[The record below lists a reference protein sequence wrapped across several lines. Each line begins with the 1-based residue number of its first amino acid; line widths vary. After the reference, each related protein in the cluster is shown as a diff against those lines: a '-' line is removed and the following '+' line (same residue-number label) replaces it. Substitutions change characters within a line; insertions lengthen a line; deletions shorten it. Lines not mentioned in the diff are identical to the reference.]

1 MSLLYSSTDA
11 ATQLLWKLTNL
22 YCNIGWLHVYWCFLL
37 TWENVSL
44 YQATKSDRIY
54 VNAPGQQQ
62 KETEN
67 IQLVSFSYLN
77 PGSNNGE
84 ENERKNKDE
93 SDKELNKE
101 EEEEEEEEEESITPG
116 DLMAFAW
123 QISRGMV
130 CIRMISKE
138 ASLH

>member
-1 MSLLYSSTDA
+1 M
-11 ATQLLWKLTNL
+11 
-22 YCNIGWLHVYWCFLL
+22 
-37 TWENVSL
+37 
-44 YQATKSDRIY
+44 
-54 VNAPGQQQ
+54 
-62 KETEN
+62 
-67 IQLVSFSYLN
+67 SFSYLN

-101 EEEEEEEEEESITPG
+101 EEEEEEESITPG

-130 CIRMISKE
+130 CICMISKE

>member
-1 MSLLYSSTDA
+1 M
-11 ATQLLWKLTNL
+11 
-22 YCNIGWLHVYWCFLL
+22 
-37 TWENVSL
+37 
-44 YQATKSDRIY
+44 
-54 VNAPGQQQ
+54 
-62 KETEN
+62 
-67 IQLVSFSYLN
+67 SFSYLN

-93 SDKELNKE
+93 SDEELNK
-101 EEEEEEEEEESITPG
+101 EEEEEEEESITPG

-130 CIRMISKE
+130 CICMISKE

>member
-1 MSLLYSSTDA
+1 MFSAYLRERLSL
-11 ATQLLWKLTNL
+11 
-22 YCNIGWLHVYWCFLL
+22 
-37 TWENVSL
+37 
-44 YQATKSDRIY
+44 QATKSDRIY

-62 KETEN
+62 NENEN

-101 EEEEEEEEEESITPG
+101 EEEESITPG

-130 CIRMISKE
+130 CICMISKE

>member
-1 MSLLYSSTDA
+1 M
-11 ATQLLWKLTNL
+11 
-22 YCNIGWLHVYWCFLL
+22 
-37 TWENVSL
+37 
-44 YQATKSDRIY
+44 
-54 VNAPGQQQ
+54 
-62 KETEN
+62 
-67 IQLVSFSYLN
+67 SFSYLN

-93 SDKELNKE
+93 SDKELNK
-101 EEEEEEEEEESITPG
+101 EEEEEEESITPG

>member
-1 MSLLYSSTDA
+1 M
-11 ATQLLWKLTNL
+11 
-22 YCNIGWLHVYWCFLL
+22 
-37 TWENVSL
+37 
-44 YQATKSDRIY
+44 
-54 VNAPGQQQ
+54 
-62 KETEN
+62 
-67 IQLVSFSYLN
+67 SFSYLN

-101 EEEEEEEEEESITPG
+101 EEEEEEEESITPG

-130 CIRMISKE
+130 CICMISKE

>member
-1 MSLLYSSTDA
+1 M
-11 ATQLLWKLTNL
+11 
-22 YCNIGWLHVYWCFLL
+22 
-37 TWENVSL
+37 
-44 YQATKSDRIY
+44 
-54 VNAPGQQQ
+54 
-62 KETEN
+62 
-67 IQLVSFSYLN
+67 SFSYLN

-101 EEEEEEEEEESITPG
+101 EEEEEESITPG

-130 CIRMISKE
+130 RIRMISKE

>member
-1 MSLLYSSTDA
+1 M
-11 ATQLLWKLTNL
+11 
-22 YCNIGWLHVYWCFLL
+22 
-37 TWENVSL
+37 
-44 YQATKSDRIY
+44 
-54 VNAPGQQQ
+54 
-62 KETEN
+62 
-67 IQLVSFSYLN
+67 SFSYLN

-101 EEEEEEEEEESITPG
+101 EEEEEEEEESITPG

-130 CIRMISKE
+130 CICMISKE

>member
-1 MSLLYSSTDA
+1 M
-11 ATQLLWKLTNL
+11 
-22 YCNIGWLHVYWCFLL
+22 
-37 TWENVSL
+37 
-44 YQATKSDRIY
+44 
-54 VNAPGQQQ
+54 
-62 KETEN
+62 
-67 IQLVSFSYLN
+67 SFSYLN

-93 SDKELNKE
+93 SDKELNK
-101 EEEEEEEEEESITPG
+101 EEEEEEEEESITPG

>member
-1 MSLLYSSTDA
+1 M
-11 ATQLLWKLTNL
+11 
-22 YCNIGWLHVYWCFLL
+22 
-37 TWENVSL
+37 
-44 YQATKSDRIY
+44 
-54 VNAPGQQQ
+54 
-62 KETEN
+62 
-67 IQLVSFSYLN
+67 SFSYLN

-93 SDKELNKE
+93 NDKELNKD

-130 CIRMISKE
+130 RIRMISKE

>member
-1 MSLLYSSTDA
+1 M
-11 ATQLLWKLTNL
+11 
-22 YCNIGWLHVYWCFLL
+22 
-37 TWENVSL
+37 
-44 YQATKSDRIY
+44 
-54 VNAPGQQQ
+54 
-62 KETEN
+62 
-67 IQLVSFSYLN
+67 SFSYLN

-101 EEEEEEEEEESITPG
+101 KEEEEEESITPG

>member
-1 MSLLYSSTDA
+1 M
-11 ATQLLWKLTNL
+11 
-22 YCNIGWLHVYWCFLL
+22 
-37 TWENVSL
+37 
-44 YQATKSDRIY
+44 
-54 VNAPGQQQ
+54 
-62 KETEN
+62 
-67 IQLVSFSYLN
+67 SFSYLN

-101 EEEEEEEEEESITPG
+101 EEEEEEEESITPG

-130 CIRMISKE
+130 RIRMISKE

>member
-1 MSLLYSSTDA
+1 M
-11 ATQLLWKLTNL
+11 
-22 YCNIGWLHVYWCFLL
+22 
-37 TWENVSL
+37 
-44 YQATKSDRIY
+44 
-54 VNAPGQQQ
+54 
-62 KETEN
+62 
-67 IQLVSFSYLN
+67 SFSYLN

-93 SDKELNKE
+93 SDKELNK
-101 EEEEEEEEEESITPG
+101 EEEESITPG

>member
-1 MSLLYSSTDA
+1 M
-11 ATQLLWKLTNL
+11 
-22 YCNIGWLHVYWCFLL
+22 
-37 TWENVSL
+37 
-44 YQATKSDRIY
+44 
-54 VNAPGQQQ
+54 
-62 KETEN
+62 
-67 IQLVSFSYLN
+67 SFSYLN

-93 SDKELNKE
+93 SDKELTK
-101 EEEEEEEEEESITPG
+101 EEEEEEEESITPG

>member
-1 MSLLYSSTDA
+1 M
-11 ATQLLWKLTNL
+11 
-22 YCNIGWLHVYWCFLL
+22 
-37 TWENVSL
+37 
-44 YQATKSDRIY
+44 
-54 VNAPGQQQ
+54 
-62 KETEN
+62 
-67 IQLVSFSYLN
+67 SFSYLN

-101 EEEEEEEEEESITPG
+101 EEEEEESITPG

-130 CIRMISKE
+130 CICMISKE

>member
-1 MSLLYSSTDA
+1 MFSAYLRERLSL
-11 ATQLLWKLTNL
+11 
-22 YCNIGWLHVYWCFLL
+22 
-37 TWENVSL
+37 
-44 YQATKSDRIY
+44 QATKSDRIY

-62 KETEN
+62 NENEN
-67 IQLVSFSYLN
+67 IQLVSFSNLN

-84 ENERKNKDE
+84 EKERKNKDE
-93 SDKELNKE
+93 SDKELNK
-101 EEEEEEEEEESITPG
+101 EEEEESITPG

-130 CIRMISKE
+130 RIRMISKE

>member
-1 MSLLYSSTDA
+1 M
-11 ATQLLWKLTNL
+11 
-22 YCNIGWLHVYWCFLL
+22 
-37 TWENVSL
+37 
-44 YQATKSDRIY
+44 
-54 VNAPGQQQ
+54 
-62 KETEN
+62 
-67 IQLVSFSYLN
+67 SFSYLN

-101 EEEEEEEEEESITPG
+101 EEEEEEESITPG

-130 CIRMISKE
+130 RIRMISKE